1 MPETESQL
9 HTGTGTGGKRRLVCV
24 SPVHVWAAE
33 PGRVEPGRR
42 RAAARRL
49 EWAARRARAGSFF
62 ITSEAADR
70 VSISAA
76 VTGGVAAAGPL
87 LAEVQGQSDLT
98 LAEDF
103 AARLAAAASKQ
114 GRERPSHTTLED
126 AAAACVLAITF
137 WRSRLG
143 PFGGDDRDR
152 RLVCWRAVVAEVSR
166 DTLGDSVELSSLSPE
181 LLAGSALPL
190 PPLLGD
196 ESRTDRAARLLF
208 ERARAKRPALL
219 DRRLESLKAA
229 GGRGRRA
236 ESIDRVGRAARL
248 LLQGESLGAAATLA
262 GFKSAGVAGH
272 VVRAEDYLVRAA
284 RRLGFRFLFTLRE
297 REQRK
302 ASGHHGAFNPM
313 TAATAARLAA
323 VPSATLPLH
332 PGGNRRHGR
341 LALLARHYRKQQAAR
356 ARAARRA
363 ARLARQ
369 GKAAA
374 RAAAIARRAA
384 ARLAKSGLWAGGPLS
399 GNNPRY
405 VRASLGRG
413 ERRQWHGKRLIVG

>member
-1 MPETESQL
+1 
-9 HTGTGTGGKRRLVCV
+9 
-24 SPVHVWAAE
+24 
-33 PGRVEPGRR
+33 
-42 RAAARRL
+42 
-49 EWAARRARAGSFF
+49 
-62 ITSEAADR
+62 
-70 VSISAA
+70 
-76 VTGGVAAAGPL
+76 
-87 LAEVQGQSDLT
+87 
-98 LAEDF
+98 
-103 AARLAAAASKQ
+103 
-114 GRERPSHTTLED
+114 
-126 AAAACVLAITF
+126 
-137 WRSRLG
+137 
-143 PFGGDDRDR
+143 
-152 RLVCWRAVVAEVSR
+152 
-166 DTLGDSVELSSLSPE
+166 
-181 LLAGSALPL
+181 
-190 PPLLGD
+190 
-196 ESRTDRAARLLF
+196 
-208 ERARAKRPALL
+208 
-219 DRRLESLKAA
+219 
-229 GGRGRRA
+229 
-236 ESIDRVGRAARL
+236 L

-262 GFKSAGVAGH
+262 GFKSAGVVGH

-399 GNNPRY
+399 GNIPRY

-413 ERRQWHGKRLIVG
+413 ERRQWHGGRLIVG